1 MSQSKKDDTVIV
13 AIAIGYVI
21 CSIIFTIWNWDYAI
35 EKSGPIVLWG
45 HVIVGAI
52 ILGVCGSFAKSYQT
66 NVDDLLSD
74 INLDFEGNLGRANF
88 WIIFLGLFLFVD
100 VFLVALDV
108 IIFGW
113 EPSYDYSYWLSYN
126 MIATYFT
133 LLPTLAIGARRL
145 HDTGR
150 SGWWQLLYLTII
162 GIAVLIIFWA
172 QETKQENNNAKAS
185 FDSDSFAK
193 EIERLSELK
202 NKGAITEEEYSKA
215 KSKILT

>member
-1 MSQSKKDDTVIV
+1 MSQSKKDDVTIAVVAFGYIASSIV
-13 AIAIGYVI
+13 
-21 CSIIFTIWNWDYAI
+21 FTIWNWENIGDLRVL
-35 EKSGPIVLWG
+35 VLWG
-45 HVIVGAI
+45 HIGGALLI
-52 ILGVCGSFAKSYQT
+52 GYICESIAKNYELNT
-66 NVDDLLSD
+66 DDLLSE

-113 EPSYDYSYWLSYN
+113 DPSYDYSDWLSYS

-172 QETKQENNNAKAS
+172 QETKQEKDNVKA
-185 FDSDSFAK
+185 SFAK

>member
-1 MSQSKKDDTVIV
+1 MSQSKKDDVTIAVVAFGYIASSIV
-13 AIAIGYVI
+13 
-21 CSIIFTIWNWDYAI
+21 FTIWNWENIGDLRLL
-35 EKSGPIVLWG
+35 VLYG
-45 HVIVGAI
+45 HIGGALLI
-52 ILGVCGSFAKSYQT
+52 GYICESIAKNYELNT
-66 NVDDLLSD
+66 DDLLSE

-113 EPSYDYSYWLSYN
+113 DPSYDYSDWLSYS

-172 QETKQENNNAKAS
+172 QETKQEKDNVKA
-185 FDSDSFAK
+185 SFAK

>member
-1 MSQSKKDDTVIV
+1 MSQSKKDDVTIAVVAFGYIASSIV
-13 AIAIGYVI
+13 
-21 CSIIFTIWNWDYAI
+21 FTIWNWENIGDLRVL
-35 EKSGPIVLWG
+35 VLWG
-45 HVIVGAI
+45 HIGGALLI
-52 ILGVCGSFAKSYQT
+52 GYICESIAKNYELNT
-66 NVDDLLSD
+66 DDLLSE
-74 INLDFEGNLGRANF
+74 INLDFEGYLGRANF

-113 EPSYDYSYWLSYN
+113 DPSYDYSDWLSYS

-172 QETKQENNNAKAS
+172 QETKQETDNAKAN

>member
-1 MSQSKKDDTVIV
+1 MSQSKKDDVTIAVVAFGYIASSIVFTV
-13 AIAIGYVI
+13 
-21 CSIIFTIWNWDYAI
+21 WNWENIGDLRVL
-35 EKSGPIVLWG
+35 VLWG
-45 HVIVGAI
+45 HIGGALLI
-52 ILGVCGSFAKSYQT
+52 GYICESIAKNYELNT
-66 NVDDLLSD
+66 DDLLSE

-113 EPSYDYSYWLSYN
+113 DPSYDYSDWLSYS

-172 QETKQENNNAKAS
+172 QETKQQKDDVKA
-185 FDSDSFAK
+185 SFAK

>member
-1 MSQSKKDDTVIV
+1 MSQSKKDDVTIAVVGLGYIASSIV
-13 AIAIGYVI
+13 
-21 CSIIFTIWNWDYAI
+21 FTIWNWENIGDLRVL
-35 EKSGPIVLWG
+35 VLWG
-45 HVIVGAI
+45 HIGGALLI
-52 ILGVCGSFAKSYQT
+52 GYICESIAKNYELNT
-66 NVDDLLSD
+66 DDLLSE

-113 EPSYDYSYWLSYN
+113 DPSYDYSDWLSYS

-172 QETKQENNNAKAS
+172 QETKQEKDNVKA
-185 FDSDSFAK
+185 SFAK

>member
-1 MSQSKKDDTVIV
+1 MSQSKKDEVTIAVVAFGYIASSIV
-13 AIAIGYVI
+13 
-21 CSIIFTIWNWDYAI
+21 FTIWNWENIGDLRVL
-35 EKSGPIVLWG
+35 VLWG
-45 HVIVGAI
+45 HIGGALLI
-52 ILGVCGSFAKSYQT
+52 GYICESIAKNYELNT
-66 NVDDLLSD
+66 DDLLSE

-113 EPSYDYSYWLSYN
+113 DPSYDYSDWLSYS

-172 QETKQENNNAKAS
+172 QETKQEKDNVKA
-185 FDSDSFAK
+185 SFAK

>member
-1 MSQSKKDDTVIV
+1 MSQSKKDDVTIAVVGFGYIASSIV
-13 AIAIGYVI
+13 
-21 CSIIFTIWNWDYAI
+21 FTIWNWENIGDLRVL
-35 EKSGPIVLWG
+35 VLWG
-45 HVIVGAI
+45 HIGGALLI
-52 ILGVCGSFAKSYQT
+52 GYICESIAKNYELNT
-66 NVDDLLSD
+66 DDLLSE

-113 EPSYDYSYWLSYN
+113 DPSYDYSDWLSYS

-172 QETKQENNNAKAS
+172 QETKQEKDNVKA
-185 FDSDSFAK
+185 SFAK

>member
-1 MSQSKKDDTVIV
+1 MSQSKKDDVTIAVVAFGYIASSIV
-13 AIAIGYVI
+13 
-21 CSIIFTIWNWDYAI
+21 FTIWNWENIGDLRVL
-35 EKSGPIVLWG
+35 VLWG
-45 HVIVGAI
+45 HIGGALLI
-52 ILGVCGSFAKSYQT
+52 GYICESIAKNYELNT
-66 NVDDLLSD
+66 DDLLSE

-88 WIIFLGLFLFVD
+88 WIIFLGLFLFID

-113 EPSYDYSYWLSYN
+113 DPFYDYSDWLSYYW
-126 MIATYFT
+126 IATYFT

-172 QETKQENNNAKAS
+172 QETKQEKDNAKAS

>member
-1 MSQSKKDDTVIV
+1 MSQSKKDEVTIAVVAFGYIASSIV
-13 AIAIGYVI
+13 
-21 CSIIFTIWNWDYAI
+21 FTIWNWENIGDLRLL
-35 EKSGPIVLWG
+35 VLYG
-45 HVIVGAI
+45 HIGGALLI
-52 ILGVCGSFAKSYQT
+52 GYICESIAKNYELNT
-66 NVDDLLSD
+66 DDLLSE

-113 EPSYDYSYWLSYN
+113 DPSYDYSDWLSYS

-172 QETKQENNNAKAS
+172 QETKQEKDNVKA
-185 FDSDSFAK
+185 SFAK